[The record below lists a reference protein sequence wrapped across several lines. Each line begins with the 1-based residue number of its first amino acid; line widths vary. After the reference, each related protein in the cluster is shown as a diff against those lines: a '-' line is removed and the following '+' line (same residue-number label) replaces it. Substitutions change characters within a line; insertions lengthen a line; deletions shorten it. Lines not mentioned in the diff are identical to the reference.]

1 MAFQDKVLQCRDCGS
16 EFVFT
21 VSEQEFFIAKGFLN
35 DPSRCQDCR
44 ANRKAR
50 IAAQA
55 SSGSTDSIQNGGG
68 GYSTN
73 GRREYTRAT
82 CASCGGEAMLPFTPR
97 GDRPV
102 YCSDCFDKVRSYR

>member
-1 MAFQDKVLQCRDCGS
+1 
-16 EFVFT
+16 VFT
-21 VSEQEFFIAKGFLN
+21 ISEQEFFSGKGFNN

-50 IAAQA
+50 IAAQIA
-55 SSGSTDSIQNGGG
+55 SGSYEPTPS
-68 GYSTN
+68 GYSSN

-82 CASCGGEAMLPFTPR
+82 CASCGGEALLPFSPR

>member
-1 MAFQDKVLQCRDCGS
+1 MAFHDKTLTCRECGNG
-16 EFVFT
+16 FVFT
-21 VSEQEFFIAKGFLN
+21 VSEQEFFASKGFLN

-44 ANRKAR
+44 SNRKAR

-55 SSGSTDSIQNGGG
+55 ASGSYDSSYSVS
-68 GYSTN
+68 GYSSN

-82 CASCGGEAMLPFTPR
+82 CASCGGVALLPFTPR

>member
-1 MAFQDKVLQCRDCGS
+1 LAFQDKTLTCRDCGQR
-16 EFVFT
+16 FVFT
-21 VSEQEFFIAKGFLN
+21 VNEQEFFASKGFLN

-50 IAAQA
+50 IAAQQA
-55 SSGSTDSIQNGGG
+55 SSGSYHLAAAG
-68 GYSTN
+68 N

-82 CASCGGEAMLPFTPR
+82 CAACGGEALVPFLPR

>member
-1 MAFQDKVLQCRDCGS
+1 MRRKDFSTTRAAAR
-16 EFVFT
+16 T
-21 VSEQEFFIAKGFLN
+21 A
-35 DPSRCQDCR
+35 R

-50 IAAQA
+50 IAAQQA
-55 SSGSTDSIQNGGG
+55 SSGGAHLGAAG
-68 GYSTN
+68 N

-82 CASCGGEAMLPFTPR
+82 CAACGGEALVPFLPR